1 MIKVEK
7 LSYSF
12 PTKDLYNKVSFSIE
26 DNQHAVLIGSNGTGK
41 TTLVQILMNPDEFL
55 FDGKVKKNIE
65 RRIGYVSQ
73 LEKAEKDREI
83 TVYDFLAEDFVQLQ
97 KEMEAVCT
105 EMETAEEFDALME
118 RYQQLLDESM
128 AMDVDHY
135 ESNIHKELKTAGL
148 SELADLSISLISGG
162 EYKLLQVIRQ
172 MLKKPALLI
181 MDEPD
186 AFLDF
191 SNLTG
196 LKNLINSYQG
206 TLLVITHNRYL
217 LNHCFDKILHLE
229 GADIQEFEGNFIEY
243 NFALLAKK
251 IELQELSAK
260 QQEEIERSRKVVER
274 MRGEA
279 SKFANASLGRAL
291 HAKVSYLERLEARKI
306 KDPFVELR
314 QPEIVLPM
322 LHESKLFENEVR
334 DDESTEY
341 NLVESN
347 WKENELSENELAE
360 GNLQKENQEQKTVL
374 TVNDYTISFEDTLL
388 ENISFTLKENEKVA
402 IVGGNGTGKT
412 TLLHDIFE
420 NKKDSI
426 VISSEVELGFLS
438 QIHGDMLNENHTVYE
453 EMEELGEGS
462 DASLAFAN
470 RKEIEEYLAKY
481 CFEEDMLSNKIGVLS
496 GGEKNLLQLAMIERS
511 HAGLLLLD
519 EPTSHLDTYAQL
531 ALEKAIAQYK
541 GAVLMVCHDFYTI
554 VNCADYVLFVED
566 KGIRKMRIRS
576 FRKMIYEDH
585 FKMEYLELDQKKK
598 ELEQRIDGY
607 LLKHD
612 FESARSVCEQLEE
625 VVTRMKSKM

>member
-1 MIKVEK
+1 MTCKKLQTQPEEARKYMIKVEK

-55 FDGKVKKNIE
+55 YEGKVKNNIE
-65 RRIGYVSQ
+65 GRIGYVSQ
-73 LEKAEKDREI
+73 IEKADKQRDI
-83 TVYDFLAEDFVQLQ
+83 TVFDFLAEDFVQLQ
-97 KEMEAVCT
+97 TEMEAVCA
-105 EMETAEEFDALME
+105 EMETAEEFDTLME

-128 AMDVDHY
+128 AMDADHY
-135 ESNIHKELKTAGL
+135 ESNIYKELKTAGL
-148 SELADLSISLISGG
+148 SELADLSISIISGG

-186 AFLDF
+186 VFLDF
-191 SNLTG
+191 GNLTG

-243 NFALLAKK
+243 NFAILAKK

-274 MRGEA
+274 MQGAA

-314 QPEIVLPM
+314 QPEIVLPK
-322 LHESKLFENEVR
+322 LHCENTENEVNESEKGLAKS
-334 DDESTEY
+334 DLAVEKDEPK
-341 NLVESN
+341 V
-347 WKENELSENELAE
+347 
-360 GNLQKENQEQKTVL
+360 VL
-374 TVNDYTISFEDTLL
+374 TVKDYSVSFEDTLL
-388 ENISFTLKENEKVA
+388 ENICFDLKENEKVA
-402 IVGGNGTGKT
+402 IVGGNGTGKS
-412 TLLHDIFE
+412 TLLQDIFRNNHKGIE
-420 NKKDSI
+420 IASD
-426 VISSEVELGFLS
+426 VEIGFLS

-453 EMEELGEGS
+453 EMEEIGDGS
-462 DASLAFAN
+462 DFRVSFKN
-470 RKEIEEYLAKY
+470 RREIAEYLAKY
-481 CFEEDMLSNKIGVLS
+481 CFEEDMISNKISMLS
-496 GGEKNLLQLAMIERS
+496 GGEKNLLQLAKIERS

-519 EPTSHLDTYAQL
+519 EPTSHLDTYAQF
-531 ALEKAIAQYK
+531 ALEKAIAEYQ
-541 GAVLMVCHDFYTI
+541 GTVLMVCHDFYTI
-554 VNCADYVLFVED
+554 VNCADYVLFVEG
-566 KGIRKMRIRS
+566 KNIRKMRIRS

-585 FKMEYLELDQKKK
+585 FKMEYLELEQKKK
-598 ELEQRIDGY
+598 ELEQCIEGH

-612 FESARSVCEQLEE
+612 FESARSVCEQLEN
-625 VVTRMKSKM
+625 VVARMKQI